1 MFSVLYGEKC
11 MSWWLLQIIVSV
23 FINLLRSI
31 PTFWEL
37 GLYIQQTLHIRMTV
51 FVIMFACLHMTW
63 VCSHSVSLWR
73 LYYKV
78 CVSVN
83 TCTLRI
89 PGNFTI
95 KMNITLF
102 LKVFVLP
109 LLIFYLL
116 QQKNWN
122 GLNTGQGSQPVVTVF
137 RVAQTCWKTTFPV
150 TPPRALSDVTS
161 RCLHLLRAGFVRND
175 AVMFGRTSESR

>member
-1 MFSVLYGEKC
+1 MFSVLYCEKC

-51 FVIMFACLHMTW
+51 FVFCLHACTW
-63 VCSHSVSLWR
+63 HECAVTVWVYEGYTTKSLCLREHLHFEDPWKFYNKNE
-73 LYYKV
+73 YY
-78 CVSVN
+78 
-83 TCTLRI
+83 T
-89 PGNFTI
+89 
-95 KMNITLF
+95 F

-122 GLNTGQGSQPVVTVF
+122 GLNIGQGSQPVVTVF

>member
-51 FVIMFACLHMTW
+51 FVIMFACVHMTW

-137 RVAQTCWKTTFPV
+137 SGPNLLENHISRHSSASFV
-150 TPPRALSDVTS
+150 RRDVTMS
-161 RCLHLLRAGFVRND
+161 ASPPCRLCQKRRGDVWADEWV
-175 AVMFGRTSESR
+175 